1 MQNTPSIENSEINV
15 SMNRQFSVFSLCN
28 FAINNRQITYILF
41 ALKIKKRW
49 QNKKVKNA
57 FLSKNKNVK
66 AFLHLWTMMRG
77 PCLKTISAMTYD
89 VLAGH

>member
-41 ALKIKKRW
+41 ALKIKNVGKI
-49 QNKKVKNA
+49 KK
-57 FLSKNKNVK
+57 
-66 AFLHLWTMMRG
+66 
-77 PCLKTISAMTYD
+77 LKTRFCQKIKT
-89 VLAGH
+89 